1 MLFAFWSKP
10 LRPLVHTNFPSK
22 IVLLWVSLKS
32 KSTFQAHFSLVRRI
46 GYRPILCLSIQAI
59 GRYHYLKKPIW
70 ELDHV
75 CITQPSLNII
85 VTHRLV
91 TNSETVIREEKLENV
106 GGILWWPRISSGQA
120 TINFACSCAPD
131 HAEKEVRPDLRRH
144 PRQAPLASSRA
155 KDPVQDWGVGLPM
168 SPRER
173 SILPFGDAHC
183 SGGCLWSSIASIS
196 CSWGL
201 GHSPH

>member
-1 MLFAFWSKP
+1 MHDGILSFPAIEIDP
-10 LRPLVHTNFPSK
+10 GLVVSG
-22 IVLLWVSLKS
+22 LLLDS
-32 KSTFQAHFSLVRRI
+32 
-46 GYRPILCLSIQAI
+46 CLSLHHQQ
-59 GRYHYLKKPIW
+59 
-70 ELDHV
+70 D
-75 CITQPSLNII
+75 
-85 VTHRLV
+85 RLLQQ
-91 TNSETVIREEKLENV
+91 SP
-106 GGILWWPRISSGQA
+106 GGSRQISGGQA

-155 KDPVQDWGVGLPM
+155 KDPVQDWGAGLPM

-173 SILPFGDAHC
+173 SILPTGDAHC
-183 SGGCLWSSIASIS
+183 SGGCLWLSIASIS